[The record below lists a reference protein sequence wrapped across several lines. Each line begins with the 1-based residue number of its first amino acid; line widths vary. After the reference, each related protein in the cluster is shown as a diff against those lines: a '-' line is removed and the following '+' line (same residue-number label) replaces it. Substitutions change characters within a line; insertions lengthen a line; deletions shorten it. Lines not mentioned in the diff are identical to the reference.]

1 MNFFN
6 ISSKTGFLPTSDP
19 LEKLPEDYKELQ
31 DVIDD
36 LSIIITIPDEIVERV
51 KQIPDYMDQIKDEND
66 SFIIQALFRAYTFI
80 TSAYTLEKTYQ
91 EFKKSG
97 DYGQARRL
105 LPKNIAVPLVY
116 VSDRLGVYPWLD
128 YHYAY
133 SLGNYVK
140 KNKSGTLHWENLKM
154 ACSFTGGKEETGF
167 IMIHVYINELSP
179 LLVSNVLEHKQV
191 QSMYSLKSCAS
202 TLQEINHRRREM
214 WHASRHEYNDFRI
227 FIIGIKGNESIF
239 GDGLVYENCF
249 DNKPQ
254 QFIGAQDNIIPMM
267 DIFTGIV
274 DYSDNQLTD
283 YLRPKCVQDFLQ
295 ELRDYYKDNSVYQ
308 SLVDTNNVEGLIY
321 LLHIVDEVYL
331 FRNGHWQ
338 FVQKYMSNVK
348 YAFGTPNTSLLI
360 NQIEAVLEYERVII
374 KKIQELSNFKM
385 LPYDIYQHFLVFERE
400 YPKKIQLLYSQIE
413 NLK

>member
-1 MNFFN
+1 MDFFN
-6 ISSKTGFLPTSDP
+6 ISSKNGFLPTSDP
-19 LEKLPEDYKELQ
+19 LEKLPKNYKELQ
-31 DVIDD
+31 NIIDD
-36 LSIIITIPDEIVERV
+36 LQFIITIPDQIVEHV
-51 KQIPDYMDQIKDEND
+51 KQIPDYTDQIKDEND

-80 TSAYTLEKTYQ
+80 TSAYILEKVYQ

-97 DYGQARRL
+97 EYGQARRV

-116 VSDRLGVYPWLD
+116 VSEILGVYPWLD

-154 ACSFTGGKEETGF
+154 ACSFTGGKDETGF

-191 QSMYSLKSCAS
+191 KSMYALKSCAS

-214 WHASRHEYNDFRI
+214 WHASRHERYNDFCI
-227 FIIGIKGNESIF
+227 FIMGIKGNESI
-239 GDGLVYENCF
+239 LYENCF
-249 DNKPQ
+249 ENKPQ
-254 QFIGAQDNIIPMM
+254 QFIGQNGIQDNIILMM

-274 DYSDNQLTD
+274 DY
-283 YLRPKCVQDFLQ
+283 YLLDLSSYRPKCVQDFLQ
-295 ELRDYYKDNSVYQ
+295 ELRDYYKENSVYQ
-308 SLVDTNNVEGLIY
+308 NLVDTNNVEGLIY

-331 FRNGHWQ
+331 FRNGHLQ
-338 FVQKYMSNVK
+338 FVQKY
-348 YAFGTPNTSLLI
+348 ATSLLI
-360 NQIEAVLEYERVII
+360 NQIKAVLEYERVII
-374 KKIQELSNFKM
+374 KKIQELLNFKM

-400 YPKKIQLLYSQIE
+400 YPKKIQLL
-413 NLK
+413 